1 MIQAD
6 CSRVDI
12 RVLTSIGNCHRKLK
26 TFNDGLGFFEMALK
40 QDQQNFYALFGMA
53 DCYRGLC
60 QQDRSLEF
68 WNRILEQDPR
78 NKVILT
84 RAGDA
89 YRNLGMYDNAVNYY
103 QRALNNEFD
112 QYAVLGLAMVDKSK
126 GNYRGAIESLERL
139 IQQDPKS
146 YRFYVELAD
155 CRIMNGEIKEAVE
168 VLEDY
173 QKLGIRNAVVNELLE
188 KIRPSLNAKQINVKQ

>member
-1 MIQAD
+1 
-6 CSRVDI
+6 
-12 RVLTSIGNCHRKLK
+12 
-26 TFNDGLGFFEMALK
+26 
-40 QDQQNFYALFGMA
+40 MA

-89 YRNLGMYDNAVNYY
+89 YRTLGMLDNAVNYY

-112 QYAVLGLAMVDKSK
+112 TYAVLGLAMVDKSK
-126 GNYRGAIESLERL
+126 GNYKEAIESLERL

-146 YRFYVELAD
+146 YRFYIELAD
-155 CRIMNGEIKEAVE
+155 CRVMNGEIREAVE

-173 QKLGIRNAVVNELLE
+173 QKQGIRNTVVSELLE
-188 KIRPSLNAKQINVKQ
+188 KIRPSLNVRQ